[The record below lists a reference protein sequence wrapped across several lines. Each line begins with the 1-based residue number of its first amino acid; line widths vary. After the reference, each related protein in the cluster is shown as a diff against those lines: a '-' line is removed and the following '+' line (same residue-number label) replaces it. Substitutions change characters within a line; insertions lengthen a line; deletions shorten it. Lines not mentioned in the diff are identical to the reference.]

1 MSLAKSDAADA
12 AGAGQGAGVEP
23 GAVWPELP
31 LFPLQTVL
39 FPGGLLHLR
48 VFEARYLDLISHCLR
63 TASGFGV
70 VCLNQGSEVR
80 GAAGGGETRLV
91 EVAVLAHLGEVDA
104 AQPGILNLCCLGG
117 QRLKLASPK
126 QRSDGLWLAEA
137 QALPYDAPA
146 AVPSALAGAAQALAA
161 TIANL
166 AAQDQHPFAQP
177 YQFDDAGWV
186 ANRWCE
192 ILPIPLSARYR
203 LMVLDEPVLRLKL
216 VDGLLRGKKLI

>member
-1 MSLAKSDAADA
+1 MSLAKDDA
-12 AGAGQGAGVEP
+12 AGAGPGAGVEP
-23 GAVWPELP
+23 GAAWFELP

-70 VCLNQGSEVR
+70 VCLNQGSELR
-80 GAAGGGETRLV
+80 GATGGGTTRLA
-91 EVAVLAHLGEVDA
+91 EVAVLAQLGAVDA
-104 AQPGILNLCCLGG
+104 AQPGILNLRCQGG
-117 QRLKLASPK
+117 QRMQLASPR
-126 QRSDGLWLAEA
+126 QRSDGLWLADA
-137 QALPYDAPA
+137 QALPDDAPT
-146 AVPSALAGAAQALAA
+146 AVPSAMAGAAQALAT

-166 AAQDQHPFAQP
+166 AAQDQHLFAQP
-177 YQFDDAGWV
+177 NQLDDAGWV

-192 ILPIPLSARYR
+192 LLPISRSAKYG

-216 VDGLLRGKKLI
+216 VDDFLRSRKLI